1 MIFDPAPPCPLRTC
15 EPPGVPPQPPR
26 PLPQAHM
33 QLRTALVLVAVM
45 LALVILDYV
54 RRKMRGR

>member
-1 MIFDPAPPCPLRTC
+1 
-15 EPPGVPPQPPR
+15 
-26 PLPQAHM
+26 M